1 MDEKKP
7 IKELSEAKFME
18 LIKDDPETVAE
29 YKKEVVELY
38 SHRIYS
44 EEQLIGLVTGKTIN
58 EVSMDYTLPEL
69 MRLRWALDFLTD
81 NPFGNLYI
89 NRLAEEKSGK

>member
-7 IKELSEAKFME
+7 ITEFSDAEFMK

-44 EEQLIGLVTGKTIN
+44 EEQLIELATGKTKK
-58 EVSMDYTLPEL
+58 EVYRDYNLPEL
-69 MRLRWALDFLTD
+69 MRLRWALDFLQD
-81 NPFGNLYI
+81 NPCGNMYI
-89 NRLAEEKSGK
+89 NRLAEQKRLK